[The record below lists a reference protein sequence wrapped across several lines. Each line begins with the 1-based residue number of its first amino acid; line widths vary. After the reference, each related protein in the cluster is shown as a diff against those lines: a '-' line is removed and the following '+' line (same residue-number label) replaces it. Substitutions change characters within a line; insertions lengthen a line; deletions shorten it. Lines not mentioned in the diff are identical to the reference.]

1 MKTILVICYV
11 CCTFVADGLTFSI
24 TPRDKGTFVEAP
36 EWIKKTLLFKLLL
49 KDGSIKVA
57 EQHISKKEGEN
68 DPMKDMTAEGKSEE
82 ASKEREA
89 EVDKIAGIDEKAP
102 EGENTEAA
110 PETAPETAPEA
121 APEVAQEKPKKET
134 KPKKTTK
141 ATKKDADAE

>member
-1 MKTILVICYV
+1 M
-11 CCTFVADGLTFSI
+11 
-24 TPRDKGTFVEAP
+24 
-36 EWIKKTLLFKLLL
+36 
-49 KDGSIKVA
+49 A

-89 EVDKIAGIDEKAP
+89 EVDKIAGIEKAP
-102 EGENTEAA
+102 ECENTEAA
-110 PETAPETAPEA
+110 SETAPETAPEA
-121 APEVAQEKPKKET
+121 APEAAQEKPKKET